1 MEEGVVSA
9 NYEMTIY
16 DGGLNQSEIQAVFSA
31 GGDTLV
37 CSVDIGTGHLLV
49 KSVTDEGTSTNE
61 IVTSADTVD
70 ANQITAVDN
79 GNVTYYVNDS
89 EVQVDPGRVQ
99 LLVDSVSNSD
109 AFDAAMGADALAKV
123 AATDNTLSAPSTRWP
138 IWTWWTPRT
147 ATPW

>member
-1 MEEGVVSA
+1 M
-9 NYEMTIY
+9 
-16 DGGLNQSEIQAVFSA
+16 
-31 GGDTLV
+31 
-37 CSVDIGTGHLLV
+37 V

-109 AFDAAMGADALAKV
+109 AFD
-123 AATDNTLSAPSTRWP
+123 LSLIHISA
-138 IWTWWTPRT
+138 IRT
-147 ATPW
+147 AASTST